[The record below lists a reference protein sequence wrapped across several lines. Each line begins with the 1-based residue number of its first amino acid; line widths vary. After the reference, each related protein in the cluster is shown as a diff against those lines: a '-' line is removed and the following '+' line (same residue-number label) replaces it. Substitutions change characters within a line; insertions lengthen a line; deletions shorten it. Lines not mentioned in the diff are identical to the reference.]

1 MRRSFGKDEE
11 GAVAVDWVILSAAA
25 IGLALAGAVAITA
38 PTLQL
43 SGGFLAGAD
52 DNTQP
57 AEPDFVMPARRLPL
71 NPDHPYLW
79 ANPFHAGALPDD
91 FPDIGGR
98 PFTISGDGN
107 PRLLVAGADPR
118 VISGDSNPQFD
129 PANYARSGTAFGDGR
144 FHRLL
149 IDTPPPGQTYTVNL
163 VVDGQT
169 FQYSFSN
176 IPY

>member
-1 MRRSFGKDEE
+1 MRRGFKEDED
-11 GAVAVDWVILSAAA
+11 GAVTVDWVVLSAAA
-25 IGLALAGAVAITA
+25 MGLALAAAAGLIVPMTNLSDRMWAGGDASAQPNA
-38 PTLQL
+38 P
-43 SGGFLAGAD
+43 D
-52 DNTQP
+52 H
-57 AEPDFVMPARRLPL
+57 VMPTRRLPL

-79 ANPFHAGALPDD
+79 ANPFHAGSLSDD

-107 PRLLVAGADPR
+107 PRLLVDGADPR
-118 VISGDSNPQFD
+118 VIPGDTNPQFD
-129 PANYARSGTAFGDGR
+129 TANYASSGIAFGNGS